1 MTFIVFGPGIRDN
14 MPLDN
19 LFAHKVVAQT
29 QPVIAV
35 REEGDEKS
43 KQARSVKR
51 QYEHQHA
58 KQAYQTT
65 NETKPDGRAELQA
78 RQIMSTPVTSLS
90 PSASIA
96 DAWLMFREHRFRHF
110 PVLTHEGKLIGIISD
125 RDLLHYT
132 AEQSDSAKNRAS
144 SIREVMKTRVLA
156 ASVDV
161 EVRQIARI
169 MFEQHIGAM
178 PIVDNNES
186 LVGIITRSDIL
197 HMLVSKAALEAW
209 V

>member
-14 MPLDN
+14 MPLEN

-35 REEGDEKS
+35 QEEGDEKS
-43 KQARSVKR
+43 TQARSEKR
-51 QYEHQHA
+51 QYEHRHA

-65 NETKPDGRAELQA
+65 NGIKPNGRAELQA
-78 RQIMSTPVTSLS
+78 RQIMSTPVTTLS
-90 PSASIA
+90 PNASIA
-96 DAWLMFREHRFRHF
+96 GAWLLFRERRFRHF
-110 PVLTHEGKLIGIISD
+110 PVLAREGKLIGIISD

-132 AEQSDSAKNRAS
+132 AEQTDAEKNRERT
-144 SIREVMKTRVLA
+144 IREVMKTRVLA

-178 PIVDNNES
+178 PIVDDNEA

-197 HMLVSKAALEAW
+197 RMLVSKAALEAW